1 MTGLITS
8 IGKPMY
14 IHTLYTRFREMFVD
28 IELYKHDMW
37 LRALFK
43 QMKLKRYTYNW
54 RHKMVVS
61 RWYRLKCGL

>member
-1 MTGLITS
+1 
-8 IGKPMY
+8 MY
-14 IHTLYTRFREMFVD
+14 IHYTRFREMFVD

-43 QMKLKRYTYNW
+43 QMKLKRYTCNW

-61 RWYRLKCGL
+61 RWYRLKCGM